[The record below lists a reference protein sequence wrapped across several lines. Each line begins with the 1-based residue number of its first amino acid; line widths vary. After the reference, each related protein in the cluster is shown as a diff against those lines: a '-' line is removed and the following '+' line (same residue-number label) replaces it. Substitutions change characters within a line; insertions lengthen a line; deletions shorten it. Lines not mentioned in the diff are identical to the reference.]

1 MADTVLRP
9 ATITRIPRPA
19 SDAAIN
25 SQEWVWT
32 NGLLGLFTPAAAP
45 FAQLDW
51 PNPRGIMVAPAWF
64 ILPNRLLGLFTPSLD
79 PFAQLDWPNPM
90 PQRSNVSLA
99 MIGNMLETTLA
110 PPAAGSTA
118 AIWLRR
124 RRD

>member
-32 NGLLGLFTPAAAP
+32 NGLLGLFTPAATP

-51 PNPRGIMVAPAWF
+51 PNP
-64 ILPNRLLGLFTPSLD
+64 L
-79 PFAQLDWPNPM
+79 
-90 PQRSNVSLA
+90 PQRLNLSLA
-99 MIGNMLETTLA
+99 MIENMLENTLA

-124 RRD
+124 RRRQED